1 MDGLQLLQRV
11 KADPR
16 FKDLPVLM
24 ISSMPPEEATVRSL
38 GLGAADF
45 IPKPFRVRELLA
57 RVKAHLRVGRELN
70 QARAEARS
78 RSEMMDILQEVT
90 ASLKPDE
97 IYQILVRRVAQGLSI
112 SRCSIV
118 IAGPDDETGTVVAA
132 FENPMLRNLPVDL
145 AALSRDPAGA
155 HHRRGGADPGRD
167 HRPALPGRPPGNG
180 SRGDRWRPARP
191 SRSGS
196 RSGDSRPACSSS
208 GPPPRTRPL
217 NEQDVQFAEQVINA
231 AVAALEKAYDLES
244 AVMGQEQMRHL
255 AETDPLTSCFNRRAL
270 MEKLE
275 QEMDRAAR
283 YATMLT
289 GMMIDIDNFKQIND
303 THGHLVGDR
312 VLKQLANLLKREQR
326 SVDIVARYGGEEFVV
341 LLPETTAAE
350 SRNFA
355 ERILRRVATH
365 DFGEAGQPVRV
376 TISVGIASYPD
387 ERVTDGE
394 SLLRL
399 ADTPPLPR
407 QERRPEPVSR
417 LSIRRC
423 PRCQTSYPA
432 PARFCVKDG
441 SPLVEVERRLVRRPR
456 RPRPRPDPADP
467 GAARRG
473 REDLPLTPRSSIATP
488 PWAGSCSTGGT
499 RWTSGWAKAGC
510 RTSTGPRTPRPTA
523 RGASRSCCPGS
534 PAIRRRSSGSAARR
548 RSPMRLDHPNVCP
561 ILRLGESRTACSTWS
576 CPTSKARPLSERET
590 RRGPIPLSR
599 RHPAPGPGLPRPPA
613 RARASASSIAT
624 SSPKTSC
631 SCRTGRPESRSTA
644 RWSWTSGWPRSGGP
658 GPKWPS

>member
-1 MDGLQLLQRV
+1 MTLSPKILVVDDDQALSRTLSWILKENGYDVLTVPGGEHLFDHLQAEPFDLLLLDIMMPKVDGLQLLQRV

-78 RSEMMDILQEVT
+78 RSEMFDIMQEVT
-90 ASLKPDE
+90 TSLKPEE
-97 IYQILVRRVAQGLSI
+97 IYQILVRRVAHGLNI

-118 IAGPDDETGTVVAA
+118 IAGPDEEAGTVVAV

-145 AALSRDPAGA
+145 RKYPEIRRALATGEVVLVRDATTDPLYEAVRAGWATDGQPVQTRSAIALRFSLRGMPAGVFF
-155 HHRRGGADPGRD
+155 
-167 HRPALPGRPPGNG
+167 L
-180 SRGDRWRPARP
+180 
-191 SRSGS
+191 
-196 RSGDSRPACSSS
+196 
-208 GPPPRTRPL
+208 RTTTEDTPL

-231 AVAALEKAYDLES
+231 AVAALEKAYDLEN

-255 AETDPLTSCFNRRAL
+255 AETDPLTNCFNRRAL

-289 GMMIDIDNFKQIND
+289 GMMIDVDNFKQIND

-341 LLPETTAAE
+341 LLPETTFAE

-365 DFGEAGQPVRV
+365 DFGESGRPVRV
-376 TISVGIASYPD
+376 TISIGIASYPD

-399 ADTPPLPR
+399 ADSHLYR
-407 QERRPEPVSR
+407 AKSDGRN
-417 LSIRRC
+417 
-423 PRCQTSYPA
+423 
-432 PARFCVKDG
+432 RFRD
-441 SPLVEVERRLVRRPR
+441 
-456 RPRPRPDPADP
+456 
-467 GAARRG
+467 
-473 REDLPLTPRSSIATP
+473 
-488 PWAGSCSTGGT
+488 
-499 RWTSGWAKAGC
+499 
-510 RTSTGPRTPRPTA
+510 
-523 RGASRSCCPGS
+523 
-534 PAIRRRSSGSAARR
+534 
-548 RSPMRLDHPNVCP
+548 
-561 ILRLGESRTACSTWS
+561 
-576 CPTSKARPLSERET
+576 
-590 RRGPIPLSR
+590 
-599 RHPAPGPGLPRPPA
+599 
-613 RARASASSIAT
+613 
-624 SSPKTSC
+624 
-631 SCRTGRPESRSTA
+631 
-644 RWSWTSGWPRSGGP
+644 
-658 GPKWPS
+658 

>member
-1 MDGLQLLQRV
+1 MALAPKIIVADDDQALSRTLSWILKENGYEVLTVPGGEHLFDHLEAEAFDLLLLDIMMPKVDGLQLLQRV

-16 FKDLPVLM
+16 YKDLPVLM

-78 RSEMMDILQEVT
+78 RSEMIDIMQEVT
-90 ASLKPDE
+90 ASLKPEE
-97 IYQILVRRVAQGLSI
+97 IYQILVRRVAHGLNI

-118 IAGPDDETGTVVAA
+118 IAGPDAETGTVVAA
-132 FENPMLRNLPVDL
+132 FENPMLHNLAVDL
-145 AALSRDPAGA
+145 RKYPEIRRALTTGEVVLVRDATTDPLYEEVRPDWTAGDGSVQTRSAIALRYELRGEPAGVFF
-155 HHRRGGADPGRD
+155 
-167 HRPALPGRPPGNG
+167 L
-180 SRGDRWRPARP
+180 
-191 SRSGS
+191 
-196 RSGDSRPACSSS
+196 
-208 GPPPRTRPL
+208 RTTTEDAPL
-217 NEQDVQFAEQVINA
+217 NEQDVQFAEQVIAA

-255 AETDPLTSCFNRRAL
+255 AETDPLTNCFNRRAL

-365 DFGEAGQPVRV
+365 DFGESGKPVRV
-376 TISVGIASYPD
+376 TISIGIATYPD
-387 ERVTDGE
+387 ERVSDGE

-399 ADTPPLPR
+399 ADSHLYRAKTDGR
-407 QERRPEPVSR
+407 N
-417 LSIRRC
+417 
-423 PRCQTSYPA
+423 
-432 PARFCVKDG
+432 RFRD
-441 SPLVEVERRLVRRPR
+441 
-456 RPRPRPDPADP
+456 
-467 GAARRG
+467 
-473 REDLPLTPRSSIATP
+473 
-488 PWAGSCSTGGT
+488 
-499 RWTSGWAKAGC
+499 
-510 RTSTGPRTPRPTA
+510 
-523 RGASRSCCPGS
+523 
-534 PAIRRRSSGSAARR
+534 
-548 RSPMRLDHPNVCP
+548 
-561 ILRLGESRTACSTWS
+561 
-576 CPTSKARPLSERET
+576 
-590 RRGPIPLSR
+590 
-599 RHPAPGPGLPRPPA
+599 
-613 RARASASSIAT
+613 
-624 SSPKTSC
+624 
-631 SCRTGRPESRSTA
+631 
-644 RWSWTSGWPRSGGP
+644 
-658 GPKWPS
+658 

>member
-1 MDGLQLLQRV
+1 MPLAPKILVADDDQALSRTLSWILKENGYEVLTIPGGERLFEHLQAESFDLLLLDIMMPRVDGLQLLQKV

-70 QARAEARS
+70 QARAEART
-78 RSEMMDILQEVT
+78 RSEMIDIMQEVT
-90 ASLKPDE
+90 ASLKPEE
-97 IYQILVRRVAQGLSI
+97 IYQILVRRVAQGLNI

-118 IAGPDDETGTVVAA
+118 IAGPEDDNGRVVAA
-132 FENPMLRNLPVDL
+132 FENPMLHNLQVDL
-145 AALSRDPAGA
+145 KRYPEIQHALKTGEVVLVRDTTTDPLYTGVRKEWLAGGKPVETRSAIALRFSLKQEPAGVFF
-155 HHRRGGADPGRD
+155 
-167 HRPALPGRPPGNG
+167 L
-180 SRGDRWRPARP
+180 
-191 SRSGS
+191 
-196 RSGDSRPACSSS
+196 
-208 GPPPRTRPL
+208 RTTTEDAPL
-217 NEQDVQFAEQVINA
+217 NEQDVSFADQVIGA
-231 AVAALEKAYDLES
+231 AVAALERAYDLES

-255 AETDPLTSCFNRRAL
+255 AETDPLTNCFNRRAL

-341 LLPETTAAE
+341 LLPETTNTE

-365 DFGEAGQPVRV
+365 DFGETGHPVRV

-387 ERVTDGE
+387 ERVTDGD

-399 ADTPPLPR
+399 ADTHLYR
-407 QERRPEPVSR
+407 AKSDGRNR
-417 LSIRRC
+417 IR
-423 PRCQTSYPA
+423 
-432 PARFCVKDG
+432 D
-441 SPLVEVERRLVRRPR
+441 
-456 RPRPRPDPADP
+456 
-467 GAARRG
+467 
-473 REDLPLTPRSSIATP
+473 
-488 PWAGSCSTGGT
+488 
-499 RWTSGWAKAGC
+499 
-510 RTSTGPRTPRPTA
+510 
-523 RGASRSCCPGS
+523 
-534 PAIRRRSSGSAARR
+534 
-548 RSPMRLDHPNVCP
+548 
-561 ILRLGESRTACSTWS
+561 
-576 CPTSKARPLSERET
+576 
-590 RRGPIPLSR
+590 
-599 RHPAPGPGLPRPPA
+599 
-613 RARASASSIAT
+613 
-624 SSPKTSC
+624 
-631 SCRTGRPESRSTA
+631 
-644 RWSWTSGWPRSGGP
+644 
-658 GPKWPS
+658 